1 MNEFNTNIIKKV
13 QTQSLTGV
21 IYNQLEDM
29 ILSGMIKPGER
40 INESRL
46 SAALQVSRAPIR
58 EACRQLEK
66 HGMVQIVTRRG
77 TFVTKIEV
85 SEAKELYEIRAALE
99 TLAAEK
105 AAAQATSED
114 LEELQRI
121 LIDMQ
126 DAVEADEAMQY
137 FKANVVFHRKI
148 VLISGNRNL
157 ESLIEGIYN
166 KASLC
171 RKTNLS
177 VLDRM
182 TISYR
187 QHKDIFKAIR
197 AGNQIEASTQMKHH
211 ILDARDALLSSLDR
225 SDMAGDDQVEIDRP
239 AYG

>member
-1 MNEFNTNIIKKV
+1 MNQFNTSIIKKV

-21 IYNQLEDM
+21 IYNQLEHM
-29 ILSGMIKPGER
+29 ILSGTLKPGER

-46 SAALQVSRAPIR
+46 SADLQVSRAPIR

-77 TFVTKIEV
+77 TFVTNIEV
-85 SEAKELYEIRAALE
+85 SEVKELYDIRAALE

-105 AAAQATSED
+105 AAALATPGD
-114 LEELQRI
+114 LEELQAI
-121 LIDMQ
+121 LIDMKN
-126 DAVEADEAMQY
+126 AVEADEAMDY

-148 VLISGNRNL
+148 VLISGNLNL

-187 QHKDIFKAIR
+187 QHKDIYKAIR
-197 AGNQIEASTQMKHH
+197 AGNQMEASTQMKHH
-211 ILDARDALLSSLDR
+211 ILDARDALLSSLDS
-225 SDMAGDDQVEIDRP
+225 SDMGGDDQVKIDRS
-239 AYG
+239 ACG